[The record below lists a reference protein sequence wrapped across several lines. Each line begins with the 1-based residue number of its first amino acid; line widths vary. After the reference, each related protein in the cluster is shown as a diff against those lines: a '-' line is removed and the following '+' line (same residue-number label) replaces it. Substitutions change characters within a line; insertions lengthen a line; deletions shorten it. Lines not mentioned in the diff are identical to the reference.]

1 MPAGALA
8 TVLKVLAIPAIVVA
22 YIAVAGTT
30 GFCPN
35 CTKVVDT
42 VLGRGGSTGATQS
55 IAGLT
60 ARDLDGGTVKLDDY
74 LGRPVILDFWATWC
88 PPCLKQ
94 RQVFAAMASE
104 LEESAQLVA
113 LSVDQGGPDAVK
125 AHLAD
130 SDHAIG
136 VELMATDE
144 LSRLFNV
151 SAIPT
156 LVFVDAQGNVRE
168 VVTGSLDAAAIRTRL
183 AKLKS

>member
-8 TVLKVLAIPAIVVA
+8 TVLKVLAIPAVVVG

-35 CTKVVDT
+35 CTKVMDT
-42 VLGRGGSTGATQS
+42 VLGRGGSAGATQS

-60 ARDLDGGTVKLDDY
+60 AVDLDGREVQLDEY

-88 PPCLKQ
+88 PPRLKQ

-113 LSVDQGGPDAVK
+113 LSVDRGGPDAVK

-136 VELMATDE
+136 VELMATEE
-144 LSRLFNV
+144 LARLFNV

-156 LVFVDAQGNVRE
+156 LVFVDAQGSVRE
-168 VVTGSLDAAAIRTRL
+168 VFTGSLDAAAIRARL